1 MTWVASETTVF
12 ADRTRAQIVADTDVG
27 SGSMADKVKRARF
40 IAATPDLL
48 DLAVQYRD
56 DLLYPVIGDYIR
68 ARRIAAIDAA
78 IVKATGK

>member
-48 DLAVQYRD
+48 DLVIQYRN
-56 DLLYPVIGDYIR
+56 DLRYPVSPDSLD
-68 ARRIAAIDAA
+68 RRIAAIDAA